1 MGRTIKLLLYYF
13 AYQLAFM
20 GVFLCGYMIFHHT
33 TELPQSTDSTYITLI
48 LLAQVLSTAAV
59 GIHLIVGK
67 YVPLDRKTWAY
78 YNSGKVLIAAILL
91 IVGMG
96 LWSNYLNELA
106 DLPNNMQEIFAM
118 MMQHPLGVVAITIM
132 APVVEELLFRGAIQG
147 HLLRKWKKPL
157 WAIVVSS
164 LIFGIVHGNWVQ
176 APFAFVVGLALG
188 WIYYHTGSLLPG
200 ILMHFVNNST
210 AVSAFGFPMI
220 RMPQW
225 FLPTVS
231 KEPHS
236 WLLQERYLLS
246 YVSSTSKNNFHNLQ
260 HGEKNNPQVQSNNTP
275 NL

>member
-33 TELPQSTDSTYITLI
+33 TELPQSTESTYITLI

-210 AVSAFGFPMI
+210 AVFSFWLSDDPNATMVSTYGPEGAALMAVAGAILTFVCI
-220 RMPQW
+220 KYIQKLLPQPATW
-225 FLPTVS
+225 REEQPT
-231 KEPHS
+231 
-236 WLLQERYLLS
+236 
-246 YVSSTSKNNFHNLQ
+246 STI
-260 HGEKNNPQVQSNNTP
+260 E
-275 NL
+275 